1 MNRLVITMGDPC
13 GVGPEIIVKFFDGIY
28 KVEDKRLFLV
38 VVGSKSVLEYYE
50 KKLRIDLEIVEIT
63 KAHIVDGKLENGK
76 LHLINIDTD
85 IDKLEFGKHTELGGA
100 LSIKYLDKAI
110 ELLKED

>member
-38 VVGSKSVLEYYE
+38 VVGS
-50 KKLRIDLEIVEIT
+50 
-63 KAHIVDGKLENGK
+63 
-76 LHLINIDTD
+76 
-85 IDKLEFGKHTELGGA
+85 
-100 LSIKYLDKAI
+100 
-110 ELLKED
+110 